1 MTTLTKFKRYFH
13 QKTKKKKNN
22 TDRRENTVVLN
33 TSLNLARRQT
43 SKDDP
48 DVLYNGLISQVA
60 QRFRRLGHIAL
71 GNASRHPFINSINH
85 DSC

>member
-13 QKTKKKKNN
+13 RKTKTN
-22 TDRRENTVVLN
+22 TDRRENTAVLN

-48 DVLYNGLISQVA
+48 DVLYNGLIPQVA
-60 QRFRRLGHIAL
+60 HRFRRLGHIAL
-71 GNASRHPFINSINH
+71 GNASRHPFINRINH